1 MAMGF
6 VRFILTV
13 VLLLFVYR
21 ETGVATTLMFA
32 LVALSNEAAAFWM
45 RRTQQA
51 INRLAGKI

>member
-13 VLLLFVYR
+13 ILLLFVYR

-32 LVALSNEAAAFWM
+32 LVALSNEATAFWM
-45 RRTQQA
+45 RRAQQA